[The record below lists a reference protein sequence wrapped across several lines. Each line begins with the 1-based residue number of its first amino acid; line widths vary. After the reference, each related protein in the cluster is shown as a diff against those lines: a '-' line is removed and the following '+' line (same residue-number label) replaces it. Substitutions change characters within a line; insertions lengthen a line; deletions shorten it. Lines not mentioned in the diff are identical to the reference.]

1 MRKRGALVLLLALAA
16 FPLTAQV
23 PDAPSPAPAA
33 APERQSFPE
42 WRERLIA
49 DARARGI
56 SERIITGALAGLE
69 PLEHVIASDR
79 TQAELTPGLDRYLK
93 SRVTPAVVRRGRAL
107 AREHGTLLARLT
119 RTYGVPGSIIEAIW
133 GVESRYGR
141 ATGRVPIVPALAT
154 LAWEGRRAEFFRN
167 QLFDALTGLDRGYID
182 PSAMQG
188 SWAGA
193 MGQPQFMP
201 SSYLQYAVDFDGDG
215 RRDIWQSTPDALASI
230 ANYLAQFG
238 WQRGQ
243 SWGREVRVPRAKREA
258 VGEAVPKR
266 TEGCYA
272 IRNMTER
279 RPLSRWRALGVTRM
293 DGKPISIQG
302 PDAALVDT
310 GTRQFL
316 VTASYDAILGYNCA
330 HYYALS
336 VGLLAN
342 RLR

>member
-1 MRKRGALVLLLALAA
+1 VRTRCIALLLIALAA
-16 FPLTAQV
+16 ATPHAQAQ
-23 PDAPSPAPAA
+23 APEPA
-33 APERQSFPE
+33 APEREAFSSWLE
-42 WRERLIA
+42 ELIA

-56 SERIITGALAGLE
+56 SERVIADTLVGLA

-79 TQAELTPGLDRYLK
+79 TQAELTPGLNRYLK
-93 SRVTPAVVRRGRAL
+93 SRVTPTVIRRGRAL
-107 AREHGTLLARLT
+107 GREHQALLARIT
-119 RTYGVPGSIIEAIW
+119 KEYGVPASVVQAIW
-133 GVESRYGR
+133 GVESRFGR

-154 LAWEGRRAEFFRN
+154 LAWEGRRAEFFRG

-182 PSAMQG
+182 PAAMCG

-230 ANYLAQFG
+230 ANYLSEYG

-243 SWGREVRVPRAKREA
+243 SWGREVTVLAAKRQA
-258 VGEAVPKR
+258 IADAVPNR
-266 TEGCYA
+266 TQGCYA

-279 RPLSRWRALGVTRM
+279 RPLSLWRALGVRRR
-293 DGKPISIQG
+293 DGKPIAITG
-302 PDAALVDT
+302 PEAALVDT

-316 VTASYDAILGYNCA
+316 VTASYDAVLGYNCA

-336 VGLLAN
+336 VGLLAD